1 MSAVRT
7 RRRIQVDKIVTEGMR
22 ALARE
27 VYVANKAKNKAASL
41 EKKAQTKLNQLI
53 ASATDGKALTFTDV
67 SGGDGKTLDVTY
79 AQGSRDVIDIA
90 KLRKLASD
98 ASFMLS
104 IKSSRKSVVDNCG
117 NNIEAACVE
126 MVDGDW
132 KATVKERK

>member
-7 RRRIQVDKIVTEGMR
+7 RRRIQVDKIVTDGMR

-27 VYVANKAKNKAASL
+27 VYVANKAKNKAASD

-53 ASATDGKALTFTDV
+53 ASATDGKALEFTDV
-67 SGGDGKTLDVTY
+67 VGDKTLDIKY
-79 AQGSRDVIDIA
+79 AQGKKDVIDIA

-98 ASFMLS
+98 SSFMLS
-104 IKSSRKSVVDNCG
+104 IKSSRKAVVDNCG

-132 KATVKERK
+132 KAKVSARK